1 MKSVMDDEQS
11 GSTDT
16 FMISDDGAGIL
27 KYVDYVTLV
36 FRLAGTLFTIGM
48 GSLVISTILK
58 TRSLHNVHN
67 ILIVNLMVAD
77 IVAVVVYGFQN
88 TGMMV
93 SYIIGIQDPFRCDVL
108 RFTLFPIIVIMYTF
122 VMISVEKFIGI
133 KYALRYKAIVTHR
146 RVYQAIATGWIT
158 ALLFKLI
165 GLIYELIVGT
175 EYDKS
180 SQFGFCFVK
189 QDSFIAILFTPIVP
203 IFLAFCMTIIL
214 DAYVS
219 IKAYQVYKR
228 IQKENGEDKQMSKDK
243 LNKILRQFKPMITLL
258 VTILGSTTIAVI
270 ICIIYVSALTVEGPS
285 FVKHIILPNLPYVDM
300 SLHTLVYGLYFRK
313 IRRPLCRRL
322 KRMARSCKLIKN
334 MNAISPGQARS
345 IQRAWM

>member
-1 MKSVMDDEQS
+1 MDDQQS
-11 GSTDT
+11 ESTDT
-16 FMISDDGAGIL
+16 SSDDDVGIPQ
-27 KYVDYVTLV
+27 YVDYINLLYRLV
-36 FRLAGTLFTIGM
+36 STAFVIGM

-77 IVAVVVYGFQN
+77 IVGVVAFVFQSI
-88 TGMMV
+88 GMTV
-93 SYIIGIQDPFRCDVL
+93 SYIIGIQDPFRCDVVN
-108 RFTLFPIIVIMYTF
+108 FVLFPITVIMYTF
-122 VMISVEKFIGI
+122 IMISVEKFIGI
-133 KYALRYKAIVTHR
+133 KYTLRYKAIVTHR

-180 SQFGFCFVK
+180 SRFGFCFVK
-189 QDSFIAILFTPIVP
+189 QNSFIAILFTPIVP
-203 IFLAFCMTIIL
+203 IFLAFCMTITL

-228 IQKENGEDKQMSKDK
+228 IQKENGEDKQLSKDK

-285 FVKHIILPNLPYVDM
+285 FIKHIILPNLPYVDI
-300 SLHTLVYGLYFRK
+300 SLHTMVYGLYFRK
-313 IRRPLCRRL
+313 IHQPLCRRL
-322 KRMARSCKLIKN
+322 KRMARSCKLNKN

-345 IQRAWM
+345 IRRAWM